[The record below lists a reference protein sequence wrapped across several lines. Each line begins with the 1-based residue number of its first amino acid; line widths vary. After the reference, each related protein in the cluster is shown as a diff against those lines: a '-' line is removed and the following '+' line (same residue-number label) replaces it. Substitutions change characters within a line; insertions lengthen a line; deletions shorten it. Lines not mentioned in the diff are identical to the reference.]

1 MSAREALKIARERQ
15 LDLVKVAPQAKPPVC
30 RIMDYGKYKYER
42 SKKEREARKNQKIVN
57 VKEVRLSPNIEEH
70 DLNVKRRNAERF
82 LKKGDK
88 VKVTIRFRGRELS
101 HTDIG
106 KEIME
111 RFARDLEEI
120 AVVEKKPKLEGK
132 NMVMIIAPK

>member
-106 KEIME
+106 QEIME